1 MNVYRD
7 IKEISRDENTVL
19 TIGTYDGVHL
29 GHQKILSLLIKTA
42 AKYSAR
48 NLVVTFEPHPQ
59 IVVGN
64 KPDLQI
70 LTTIEEKEKILEEFG
85 IENLLVIPFTRQFAA
100 TSSEEFVKNFL
111 IEKIGMKSI
120 IIGHDHHF
128 GKGRDG
134 NQQTLSQMSDLFGFA
149 LHKVEAVSFDE
160 KIISSSKIRNA
171 LNNGNLAEA
180 NSFLNRHYSF
190 SGKVVE
196 GMKRG
201 RTIGFPTANLH
212 SPNPNKLIPAN
223 GVYAVEVFWQEKIFK
238 GMMNIGVRPT
248 FNSTTD
254 VIPEVNI
261 FEFNRDIYN
270 ETLEVRMIEKIRDEK
285 KFNSVPELVEQLK
298 TDKEICSEILHKNIL
313 IN

>member
-29 GHQKILSLLIKTA
+29 GHQKILSLLLKTA
-42 AKYSAR
+42 AQYSAR
-48 NLVVTFEPHPQ
+48 NMVVTFEPHPQ

-64 KPDLQI
+64 KPDVQI
-70 LTTIEEKEKILEEFG
+70 LTTIEEKEKILKDFG

-100 TSSEEFVKNFL
+100 TSSEEFVKSFL
-111 IEKIGMKSI
+111 IEKIGMKGI

-134 NQQTLSQMSDLFGFA
+134 NQQTLAELSEQFGFV
-149 LHKVEAVSFDE
+149 LHKVEAVSFE
-160 KIISSSKIRNA
+160 KKIISSSKIRIA
-171 LNNGNLAEA
+171 LKNGNLAEA
-180 NSFLNRHYSF
+180 NTFLNRNYFF

-212 SPNPNKLIPAN
+212 PLNPNKLIPAN
-223 GVYAVEVFWQEKIFK
+223 GVYAVEVFWRDKVFK

-248 FNSTTD
+248 FNSATD

-261 FEFNRDIYN
+261 FEFNQNIYN
-270 ETLEVRMIEKIRDEK
+270 ETLEVHMIEKIRDEK
-285 KFNSVPELVEQLK
+285 KFNSVPELVERLK
-298 TDKEICSEILHKNIL
+298 TDKEICSEILQKNIL